1 MGQDGRADH
10 GRAFA
15 EASGS
20 KASAA
25 RNLGRQNPRRISDSR
40 LTFSFRPVRRRTSK
54 RKIKTE
60 SSSRPACNRMP
71 DTKRKP
77 AISWGW
83 PSKMKRGWTASESK
97 HRRCQTA
104 IYSLAN
110 SALAGRKHGNQLH
123 RSLEW
128 RLREIGKGEN
138 TAVGRTMR
146 SGHVPR
152 TTYNALF
159 SSK

>member
-1 MGQDGRADH
+1 VEEIGQIELG
-10 GRAFA
+10 FA
-15 EASGS
+15 TGGS
-20 KASAA
+20 AV
-25 RNLGRQNPRRISDSR
+25 NQRQCRFFVSPRREQMEVDK
-40 LTFSFRPVRRRTSK
+40 V
-54 RKIKTE
+54 KIGFFFPQT
-60 SSSRPACNRMP
+60 
-71 DTKRKP
+71 
-77 AISWGW
+77 WGW

-104 IYSLAN
+104 IYTLAN

-146 SGHVPR
+146 SRHVPR
-152 TTYNALF
+152 TTY
-159 SSK
+159 